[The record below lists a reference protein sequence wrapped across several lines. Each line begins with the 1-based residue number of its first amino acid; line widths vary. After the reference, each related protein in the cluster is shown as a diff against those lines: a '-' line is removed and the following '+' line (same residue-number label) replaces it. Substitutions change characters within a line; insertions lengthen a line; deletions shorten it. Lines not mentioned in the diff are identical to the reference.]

1 MTALNPPGV
10 AWYPDW
16 IWGLPLI
23 VLTSVIHIVGINL
36 LVEKVERVQNAF
48 AVRDNHRV
56 VSVVIIAVA
65 LWLICV
71 LLAIEALIWAAVYT
85 LIGALPDYG
94 SAVLYSLG
102 AMTTYGHATLLL
114 ERRWQ
119 LLGALEALNGVLLF
133 GVTVA
138 GLTEIQRGRSLRGRF
153 VQTHAPRR
161 RK

>member
-1 MTALNPPGV
+1 MIALNPHGV
-10 AWYPDW
+10 TWYPDW

-23 VLTSVIHIVGINL
+23 VLTSVIHIVGISL
-36 LVEKVERVQNAF
+36 LVEKVERVQNTF

-56 VSVVIIAVA
+56 MSVVIIAVA
-65 LWLICV
+65 VWLICV

-85 LIGALPDYG
+85 LISALPDYG

-102 AMTTYGHATLLL
+102 AMTTYGHASLVL

-138 GLTEIQRGRSLRGRF
+138 GLTQIQKGRGLRARV
-153 VQTHAPRR
+153 VQTHALRL

>member
-1 MTALNPPGV
+1 MIALNPHGV
-10 AWYPDW
+10 TWYPDW

-23 VLTSVIHIVGINL
+23 VLTSVIHIVGISL
-36 LVEKVERVQNAF
+36 LVEKVERVQNTF

-56 VSVVIIAVA
+56 TSVVIIAVA
-65 LWLICV
+65 VWLICV

-85 LIGALPDYG
+85 LISALPDYG

-102 AMTTYGHATLLL
+102 AMTTYGHASLVL

-138 GLTEIQRGRSLRGRF
+138 GLTQIQKGRGLRARV
-153 VQTHAPRR
+153 VQTHALRL